1 MTAIWH
7 PFTQHAL
14 MPVQVPIARTEGA
27 YLYTEDGRRIIDG
40 ISSWWVNV
48 HGHNHPKI
56 VEAIKAEA
64 GRLDQVIFAGFTH
77 PPAEEL
83 AERLVAL
90 TDPSL
95 TRVFYSDSGSTAVEV
110 ALKMA
115 VGYFT
120 HKGKPRSGVAA
131 FDHAYHGDTFGTMA
145 VGGKSVFNAA
155 YEPMLFDVHR
165 LPFPA
170 KGAGHLTIE
179 AFEKQAKT
187 GNLAALIV
195 EPLILGSGGMLM
207 YGPEVLTELHA
218 ICRRYGVLFIADEVM
233 TGWGRTGTRFACD
246 QAGIVPDIVCLSKG
260 LTSGSLPLA
269 VTMATE
275 DIYQAF
281 YSTDRAKTFFHSS
294 SFTGNPLACAAAN
307 ASLQIWNDEPVIQR
321 IADIHEWQAEA
332 LAHLAKRP
340 DVEGARHTGTIMAF
354 DIKVDD
360 PGYLSGIGPKLYR
373 FFLNEGVLLRPLG
386 QTLYMLPPYCLSR
399 EDHNAIVA
407 TLDRALDAVR
417 DGALE

>member
-1 MTAIWH
+1 MSAIWH

-14 MPVQVPIARTEGA
+14 MPEQIAIERTEGA
-27 YLYTEDGRRIIDG
+27 YLYRSDGRPIIDA
-40 ISSWWVNV
+40 ISSWWVNI

-56 VEAIKAEA
+56 VAAVKEEA

-77 PPAEEL
+77 KPAEEL
-83 AERLVAL
+83 AARLVEL

-95 TRVFYSDSGSTAVEV
+95 TRVFFSDSGSTAVEV

-115 VGYFT
+115 LGYFT
-120 HKGKPRSGVAA
+120 HRGQARSGIAA
-131 FDHAYHGDTFGTMA
+131 FDHAYHGDTFGTMS

-165 LPFPA
+165 LPFPD
-170 KGAGHLTIE
+170 KGKEHLTIE
-179 AFEKQAKT
+179 AFEKRARA
-187 GNLAALIV
+187 GDLAALIV

-207 YGPEVLTELHA
+207 YGPEVLRELHA
-218 ICRRYGVLFIADEVM
+218 LCRRHGVLFIADEVM

-260 LTSGSLPLA
+260 LTSGYLPLA

-275 DIYQAF
+275 DIYRAF

-307 ASLQIWNDEPVIQR
+307 ASLAIWDEEPVTQR
-321 IADIHEWQAEA
+321 IADIHAWQADA
-332 LAHLAKRP
+332 LTHFAARP
-340 DVEGARHTGTIMAF
+340 DVTGARHTGTIMAF
-354 DIKVDD
+354 DIRVDD

-373 FFLNEGVLLRPLG
+373 FCLDQGVLLRPLG

-399 EDHNAIVA
+399 EDFNAIVA

-417 DGALE
+417 DGALQ

>member
-14 MPVQVPIARTEGA
+14 MPEQIPVERTEGA
-27 YLYTEDGRRIIDG
+27 YLYTPDGRRIIDA
-40 ISSWWVNV
+40 ISSWWVNI

-56 VEAIKAEA
+56 VEAIRAQA

-77 PPAEEL
+77 APAEEL
-83 AERLVAL
+83 AARLVGL

-95 TRVFYSDSGSTAVEV
+95 TRVFFSDSGSTAVEV

-115 VGYFT
+115 VGYFS
-120 HKGKPRSGVAA
+120 HGGKPRSGVAA

-165 LPFPA
+165 LPFSD
-170 KGAGHLTIE
+170 KGREHLTIE

-195 EPLILGSGGMLM
+195 EPLVLGSGGMLM
-207 YGPEVLTELHA
+207 YGPDVLRELHA

-275 DIYQAF
+275 DIYRAF

-294 SFTGNPLACAAAN
+294 SFTGNALACAAAN
-307 ASLQIWNDEPVIQR
+307 ASLQIWQDEPVTER
-321 IADIHEWQAEA
+321 IAQIHTWQAEA
-332 LAHLAKRP
+332 LAHFAARP
-340 DVEGARHTGTIMAF
+340 DVTGARHTGTIMAF
-354 DIKVDD
+354 DLRVDD

-373 FFLNEGVLLRPLG
+373 FCLAQGVLLRPLG
-386 QTLYMLPPYCLSR
+386 QTLYMLPPYCISR
-399 EDHNAIVA
+399 DDLNAIVT

-417 DGALE
+417 DGALQ

>member
-1 MTAIWH
+1 
-7 PFTQHAL
+7 
-14 MPVQVPIARTEGA
+14 
-27 YLYTEDGRRIIDG
+27 
-40 ISSWWVNV
+40 
-48 HGHNHPKI
+48 
-56 VEAIKAEA
+56 
-64 GRLDQVIFAGFTH
+64 
-77 PPAEEL
+77 
-83 AERLVAL
+83 
-90 TDPSL
+90 
-95 TRVFYSDSGSTAVEV
+95 
-110 ALKMA
+110 MA

-120 HKGKPRSGVAA
+120 HRGTPRSGIAA

-165 LPFPA
+165 LPFPG
-170 KGAGHLTIE
+170 KGREHLTIE
-179 AFEKQAKT
+179 AFEKQARA
-187 GNLAALIV
+187 GDLAALIV

-207 YGPEVLTELHA
+207 YGPEVLRELHA
-218 ICRRYGVLFIADEVM
+218 VCRRYGVLFIADEVM

-281 YSTDRAKTFFHSS
+281 YSTDRARTFFHSS

-307 ASLQIWNDEPVIQR
+307 ASLAIWDEEPVTQR
-321 IADIHEWQAEA
+321 IADIHTWQVEA

-340 DVEGARHTGTIMAF
+340 DVENPRHTGTIMAF

-373 FFLNEGVLLRPLG
+373 YFMSQGVLLRPLG

-399 EDHNAIVA
+399 EDLNDIVA

>member
-1 MTAIWH
+1 MSAIWH

-14 MPVQVPIARTEGA
+14 MPEQVCVERTDGA
-27 YLYTEDGRRIIDG
+27 YLYTKDGRRIIDA
-40 ISSWWVNV
+40 ISSWWVNI
-48 HGHNHPKI
+48 HGHNHPRI
-56 VEAIKAEA
+56 VEAVREMA

-83 AERLVAL
+83 AARLVEL
-90 TDPSL
+90 TDPGL
-95 TRVFYSDSGSTAVEV
+95 TRVFFSDSGSTAVEV

-115 VGYFT
+115 VGSFT
-120 HKGKPRSGVAA
+120 HRGRPRSGIAA

-155 YEPMLFDVHR
+155 YEPLLFDVHR
-165 LPFPA
+165 LPFPE
-170 KGAGHLTIE
+170 KGSEHLTVE
-179 AFEKQAKT
+179 AFERLART
-187 GNLAALIV
+187 GDLAALIV
-195 EPLILGSGGMLM
+195 EPLVLGAGGMLM
-207 YGPEVLTELHA
+207 YGPEILRELHA
-218 ICRRYGVLFIADEVM
+218 IARRRGVLFIADEVM

-246 QAGIVPDIVCLSKG
+246 QAGITPDIVCLSKG
-260 LTSGSLPLA
+260 LTSGYLPLA
-269 VTMATE
+269 VTLATE

-281 YSTDRAKTFFHSS
+281 YSIDRARTFFHSS

-307 ASLQIWNDEPVIQR
+307 AALAIWDEEPVAQR
-321 IADIHEWQAEA
+321 IADLHAWQAEA
-332 LAHLAKRP
+332 LRHFAARP
-340 DVEGARHTGTIMAF
+340 DVANPRQTGTIMAF
-354 DIKVDD
+354 DLRVDD

-373 FFLNEGVLLRPLG
+373 FFMEQGVLLRPLG

-399 EDHNAIVA
+399 DDLNAVVA

>member
-14 MPVQVPIARTEGA
+14 MPEQIPVERTEGA
-27 YLYTEDGRRIIDG
+27 YLYTPDGRRIIDA
-40 ISSWWVNV
+40 ISSWWVNI

-56 VEAIKAEA
+56 VAAVKDMA

-77 PPAEEL
+77 QPAEEL
-83 AERLVAL
+83 AQRLVEL

-95 TRVFYSDSGSTAVEV
+95 TRVFFSDSGSTAVEV

-115 VGYFT
+115 LGYFT
-120 HKGKPRSGVAA
+120 HRGKPRSGIAA
-131 FDHAYHGDTFGTMA
+131 FDYAYHGDTFGTMA
-145 VGGKSVFNAA
+145 VGGRSIFNAA

-165 LPFPA
+165 LPFPD
-170 KGAGHLTIE
+170 KEREHLTIE

-187 GNLAALIV
+187 GDLAALIV

-207 YGPEVLTELHA
+207 YGPVVLRDLHA
-218 ICRRYGVLFIADEVM
+218 LCRRYGVLFIADEVM

-294 SFTGNPLACAAAN
+294 SFTGNALACAAAN
-307 ASLQIWNDEPVIQR
+307 ASLQIWKDEPVTER
-321 IADIHEWQAEA
+321 IAQIHAWQAEA
-332 LAHLAKRP
+332 MAHFAARP
-340 DVEGARHTGTIMAF
+340 DVSGTRHTGTIMAF
-354 DIKVDD
+354 DLRVDD

-373 FFLNEGVLLRPLG
+373 FCLAQGVLLRPLG
-386 QTLYMLPPYCLSR
+386 QTLYMLPPYCISR
-399 EDHNAIVA
+399 DDLNAIVT

-417 DGALE
+417 DGALQ

>member
-14 MPVQVPIARTEGA
+14 MPEQIPVERTEGA
-27 YLYTEDGRRIIDG
+27 CLYTPDGRRIIDA
-40 ISSWWVNV
+40 ISSWWVNI

-56 VEAIKAEA
+56 VQAIKDMA

-77 PPAEEL
+77 QPAEEL
-83 AERLVAL
+83 AARLVEL
-90 TDPSL
+90 TDPGL
-95 TRVFYSDSGSTAVEV
+95 TRVFFSDSGSTAVEV

-115 VGYFT
+115 LGFFT
-120 HKGKPRSGVAA
+120 HRGRPRSGIAA

-145 VGGKSVFNAA
+145 VGGRSVFNAV

-165 LPFPA
+165 LPFPE
-170 KGAGHLTIE
+170 KGGEHLTIE
-179 AFEKQAKT
+179 AFEKQART
-187 GNLAALIV
+187 GDLAALIV
-195 EPLILGSGGMLM
+195 EPLVLGSGGMLM
-207 YGPEVLTELHA
+207 YGPEILTELNA

-281 YSTDRAKTFFHSS
+281 YSTDRARTFFHSS
-294 SFTGNPLACAAAN
+294 SFTGNALACAAAN
-307 ASLQIWNDEPVIQR
+307 ASLQIWQDEPVTER
-321 IADIHEWQAEA
+321 IAQIHAWQAEA
-332 LAHLAKRP
+332 MAHFAARP
-340 DVEGARHTGTIMAF
+340 DVSGTRHTGTIMAF
-354 DIKVDD
+354 DLRVDD
-360 PGYLSGIGPKLYR
+360 PGYLSGVGPKLYR
-373 FFLNEGVLLRPLG
+373 FCLGEGVLLRPLG
-386 QTLYMLPPYCLSR
+386 QTLYMLPPYCISR
-399 EDHNAIVA
+399 DDLNAIVT

-417 DGALE
+417 DGTLQ